1 MSEGMPLPPEAETQ
15 RRRTGRSASG
25 KNSAPYGKLWTAL
38 LCGLLTLSGLLP
50 ADAGAGATGWA
61 VGSQDCMGIMPA
73 LAPKP
78 TIIRQYTTSSMG
90 RCSAARA
97 KSMAPP
103 G

>member
-1 MSEGMPLPPEAETQ
+1 MTPPLVMTPEST
-15 RRRTGRSASG
+15 
-25 KNSAPYGKLWTAL
+25 
-38 LCGLLTLSGLLP
+38 